1 MLSWVD
7 CLSLCDL
14 TADEVRAIAEHEH
27 IPDIAAMEL
36 GNWLIV
42 TPDGRKMIKRMI
54 LDDLELGIGD
64 IVKLVTPFL
73 LQMADLRFFDQHL
86 ELFERAL
93 AAGMRA
99 GRTEDL

>member
-42 TPDGRKMIKRMI
+42 TPDGRRMVKRMI
-54 LDDLELGIGD
+54 LDDLD
-64 IVKLVTPFL
+64 KAVARRDF
-73 LQMADLRFFDQHL
+73 AHAARLRMVMQH
-86 ELFERAL
+86 FCKTHPDNPDRAN
-93 AAGMRA
+93 
-99 GRTEDL
+99 